1 MRTVLLVAATAGVL
15 AAFWAIGET
24 FLVVFI
30 GIFLALV
37 FEYPVRAVMG
47 KTGWSR
53 GLAATVTVLG
63 TAIGVL
69 VIALLFLVPLVG
81 CVRDFLQELPAT
93 VEQLRQSDELSWLGD
108 SGAAEN
114 VQAGS
119 EKISAAVPD
128 AISAVLGIASGFF
141 TAFLI
146 CFTILFTCIFLL
158 SDVANLKRAL
168 GSVLMP
174 GEDVRWIEVW
184 ERVTTAV
191 SRWAIGVV
199 VIATI
204 AGTTQGVTAWLLGS
218 SYALALGV
226 IAGLLDMIPNLG
238 ATLAGFILVPAIL
251 AEEGLV
257 PALIMLAVVLVYQQ
271 VENNILTPKIQGK
284 AVNLSGFFII
294 VAVTLFGALLGVLGA
309 LTAVPLAATI
319 QIFIQELTKARRDK
333 VAAAHAALDAPTPER
348 ALNQLTQPHQH
359 RKERSMASQDSW
371 TGWIVFAGFV
381 IIIVGVMD
389 VLQGFIAIL
398 EDEYVVATPE
408 GLAIFDVTA
417 WGWTSL
423 IWGGLLVIAGLGL
436 LGGAGWARWLAIFGV
451 AINAIQQ
458 VAFLSNYPQAYPLW
472 NILIVTLN
480 FVVLYALTAR
490 WKGFKGP
497 CDGSNDLTSADGSR
511 PLRGRLPAAVTARPR
526 SSISATSIATSSAL
540 AILPVADA
548 IRAVPTI
555 GATAASTPRTC
566 SASTPISPA
575 MARFI
580 RYETAGASTATSA
593 AMRTSASV
601 SASRLDASIES
612 VVMLASR
619 SSTGVSLVDPAM
631 ILLSPPSALGTD
643 WCQPLPIRDHPQY
656 PGDVRRRSSC
666 RWHERA

>member
-1 MRTVLLVAATAGVL
+1 MSTVPPDVQSSGADSRAPTAGARRVELVLPMRTVLLVAATAGVL

-37 FEYPVRAVMG
+37 FEYPVRFVMS

-63 TAIGVL
+63 TAIAVL

-81 CVRDFLQELPAT
+81 GVRDFLQDLPQT

-119 EKISAAVPD
+119 EQISTSVPD
-128 AISAVLGIASGFF
+128 AISAVLGIAGGFF
-141 TAFLI
+141 SAFLV
-146 CFTILFTCIFLL
+146 CFTLLFTCIFLL
-158 SDVANLKRAL
+158 SDIANLKRAL

-184 ERVTTAV
+184 DRVTTAI

-257 PALIMLAVVLVYQQ
+257 PALIMLVVVLVYQQ

-294 VAVTLFGALLGVLGA
+294 VSVTLFGALLGVLGA

-319 QIFIQELTKARRDK
+319 QIFIQELTKARREK
-333 VAAAHAALDAPTPER
+333 VTAARAALEAP
-348 ALNQLTQPHQH
+348 AQP
-359 RKERSMASQDSW
+359 
-371 TGWIVFAGFV
+371 G
-381 IIIVGVMD
+381 
-389 VLQGFIAIL
+389 
-398 EDEYVVATPE
+398 
-408 GLAIFDVTA
+408 
-417 WGWTSL
+417 
-423 IWGGLLVIAGLGL
+423 
-436 LGGAGWARWLAIFGV
+436 
-451 AINAIQQ
+451 
-458 VAFLSNYPQAYPLW
+458 
-472 NILIVTLN
+472 
-480 FVVLYALTAR
+480 
-490 WKGFKGP
+490 
-497 CDGSNDLTSADGSR
+497 
-511 PLRGRLPAAVTARPR
+511 
-526 SSISATSIATSSAL
+526 
-540 AILPVADA
+540 
-548 IRAVPTI
+548 
-555 GATAASTPRTC
+555 
-566 SASTPISPA
+566 
-575 MARFI
+575 
-580 RYETAGASTATSA
+580 
-593 AMRTSASV
+593 
-601 SASRLDASIES
+601 
-612 VVMLASR
+612 
-619 SSTGVSLVDPAM
+619 
-631 ILLSPPSALGTD
+631 
-643 WCQPLPIRDHPQY
+643 
-656 PGDVRRRSSC
+656 
-666 RWHERA
+666 